1 MNSRVRRIGARGAA
15 FARGWRSP
23 RRRHALPIV
32 ITSFLG
38 VAFSVAGSHAI
49 FHWADRAAE
58 LELTARGNNITGTLQ
73 AGTDEYLDRVAA
85 LRAFFKSSEHG
96 VRRGEFPAFAQ
107 DLLRGRSAI
116 LSLSWVP
123 RVSRD
128 ERPAHELAAARD
140 GVVGYQIKSVAPWSQ
155 RRSGANIFRSITRP
169 RGKDARRVLGLD
181 LADGGVREDTL
192 RRAREHDRF
201 AASKLIVLYSGT
213 GDRRGF
219 FVSSPVYN
227 KGLPQ
232 ETIEERERNL
242 DGFVQGVFQLDIMIQ
257 TIIGGLKA
265 PLDVYIFA
273 SNSDPQALPIHVQ
286 SSALRASPAAPRPM
300 AALTAGPHWISPL
313 RVADLERSLVAVSI
327 PTGNANGLTGWM
339 LLGAGLLVTGIVTA
353 FMGASARHA
362 QMLTRANRQVSE
374 LAETDPLTNLANRR
388 AFMHQL
394 GASFVD
400 PRRVEIEL
408 TESVLLEATQGH
420 ADIVARL
427 RMLGVAIALD
437 DFGTGYSSL
446 NYLTKYSV
454 DRLKIAQELV
464 FEVTT
469 GSRHATVVRTAIRL
483 AEELGI
489 DIIGEGVE
497 TAGQAPCSLPAA
509 GTPRASTSAAP

>member
-1 MNSRVRRIGARGAA
+1 MSLAFSWAFPGSHRMNSRVRRIGARGAA

-73 AGTDEYLDRVAA
+73 TGIDEYLDRVAA

-192 RRAREHDRF
+192 RRAR
-201 AASKLIVLYSGT
+201 
-213 GDRRGF
+213 
-219 FVSSPVYN
+219 
-227 KGLPQ
+227 
-232 ETIEERERNL
+232 
-242 DGFVQGVFQLDIMIQ
+242 
-257 TIIGGLKA
+257 
-265 PLDVYIFA
+265 
-273 SNSDPQALPIHVQ
+273 
-286 SSALRASPAAPRPM
+286 
-300 AALTAGPHWISPL
+300 
-313 RVADLERSLVAVSI
+313 
-327 PTGNANGLTGWM
+327 AN
-339 LLGAGLLVTGIVTA
+339 
-353 FMGASARHA
+353 
-362 QMLTRANRQVSE
+362 
-374 LAETDPLTNLANRR
+374 
-388 AFMHQL
+388 
-394 GASFVD
+394 
-400 PRRVEIEL
+400 
-408 TESVLLEATQGH
+408 
-420 ADIVARL
+420 
-427 RMLGVAIALD
+427 
-437 DFGTGYSSL
+437 
-446 NYLTKYSV
+446 
-454 DRLKIAQELV
+454 
-464 FEVTT
+464 TT
-469 GSRHATVVRTAIRL
+469 GS
-483 AEELGI
+483 
-489 DIIGEGVE
+489 
-497 TAGQAPCSLPAA
+497 P
-509 GTPRASTSAAP
+509 PRN